1 MVFEETYFGTWYLTL
16 TEMLKKRSTRETIPQ
31 QLRSDD
37 KLEGI
42 VRQLDS
48 DLQRYALA
56 WEKISDMHREEGVYK
71 KIVEFIGEPKG
82 LLIDLGCGNGNFL
95 AEWGDVPAVGVDL
108 NGYCLQLAKRYLKEK
123 GLPVI
128 GHSKSVLSPNPKR
141 GFDVAP
147 LEGELH
153 LDGITLL
160 TDDVTELKMT
170 RHAFEQKGVKADIV
184 TCMLWGGRNVYET
197 IHFLDPASGS
207 FDYKS
212 AARLTKYKLMNNL
225 PFILK
230 SGGRFYLAMR
240 THPLAELIASR
251 IGTMEEMFQDLA
263 GDRGILRRTS
273 RIPLKPETGMTDIYI
288 RNSVGVQRESVI
300 YLAEFLMK

>member
-1 MVFEETYFGTWYLTL
+1 MTFEETYFGTWYLTL
-16 TEMLKKRSTRETIPQ
+16 TEMLKRRSTRETIPQ
-31 QLRSDD
+31 PLRSEG

-56 WEKISDMHREEGVYK
+56 WEKISGMHREDGVYT
-71 KIVEFIGEPKG
+71 KIAEFIGEPKG
-82 LLIDLGCGNGNFL
+82 LLIDIGCGNGNFL

-108 NGYCLQLAKRYLKEK
+108 NGYCLQLAERNLKEK

-128 GHSKSVLSPNPKR
+128 KYSKSVLSPNPKR
-141 GFDVAP
+141 GFDVTP

-153 LDGITLL
+153 LDRITLL
-160 TDDVTELKMT
+160 TDDATELKMT
-170 RHAFEQKGVKADIV
+170 KHAIEQKGVKADIV

-197 IHFLDPASGS
+197 IHFLDPNSGS

-212 AARLTKYKLMNNL
+212 AARLTKYKLMDNL

-240 THPLAELIASR
+240 THPLAELIASK

-263 GDRGILRRTS
+263 GNRGTLRKIS
-273 RIPLKPETGMTDIYI
+273 KIPLKPETGVTDIYI
-288 RNSVGVQRESVI
+288 RNITGVQPESML
-300 YLAEFLMK
+300 YLAEFVMK